1 MKLFA
6 SCLLLAAPYV
16 AAGTQAP
23 PSCESPAH
31 CALLSARD
39 ASFRHFAAARDAD
52 GRKLALQVLE
62 WSVRQEQALDTTGLR
77 ERFTALRA
85 QVDKLPA
92 NERAA
97 SMVLLAEALAAAD
110 FNAEAQAMGAALAT
124 EPERDAVRGAV
135 ARSQA
140 RHGRMR
146 EAFAALD
153 SMQDKRE
160 RLLAFSGVLNAIAAT
175 GKPELAGEAAKYMKD
190 PPADP
195 RLTAGIEVLA
205 KQAAGRH
212 DEARAQALALADTPS
227 RITSLYQL
235 VGRYQ
240 KQENHAEAVKTA
252 RLLREETAKLD
263 NQRANQEVTGMLV
276 DSLLELNAH
285 AEALPLV
292 SQLSERKRTQ
302 ALRSILRDEKDMRII
317 NQAAREVAKL
327 PEDERGELQDA
338 LLLARVRLGDLK
350 PAAAFSQASDR
361 GEFAEGLI
369 ETVQWF
375 PPARLKEAQEALQAV
390 IGANEDA
397 GDRFWND
404 VASAQGKL
412 GLFAEAR
419 KTIDSR
425 IEEPNM
431 RGLTLI
437 RVSASQQ
444 AQGRTQDAQ
453 RSRAEGMKMIEATGG
468 ADKPGTFGML
478 LANAGLRAEAEAEL
492 RARMRAATPRLEYR
506 DGPSSLIL
514 YLVNDGEQQRA
525 VEFAAATSK
534 YLQDSPEPFVDAYT
548 QILRIEG
555 PELDSPMLKS
565 LRGLE

>member
-1 MKLFA
+1 
-6 SCLLLAAPYV
+6 
-16 AAGTQAP
+16 
-23 PSCESPAH
+23 
-31 CALLSARD
+31 
-39 ASFRHFAAARDAD
+39 
-52 GRKLALQVLE
+52 
-62 WSVRQEQALDTTGLR
+62 
-77 ERFTALRA
+77 
-85 QVDKLPA
+85 
-92 NERAA
+92 
-97 SMVLLAEALAAAD
+97 
-110 FNAEAQAMGAALAT
+110 
-124 EPERDAVRGAV
+124 
-135 ARSQA
+135 
-140 RHGRMR
+140 
-146 EAFAALD
+146 
-153 SMQDKRE
+153 
-160 RLLAFSGVLNAIAAT
+160 
-175 GKPELAGEAAKYMKD
+175 MKD